1 MGFGLKVRVE
11 ILLTLSRKYSVMT
24 KISSISLMLLL
35 MIYSASFSQDKKAFE
50 LYNQKGNKVNY
61 QSMLDSLSTT
71 DIVLFGEFHNNP
83 ISHWLQYELISD
95 LKRNHIHLVIGAEM
109 FETDTQKTL
118 DLYLN
123 DSLAEN
129 EFRTKADVWSNYT
142 TDYKP
147 IVDFA
152 KSTSTPFIA
161 TNIPW
166 PYATKVYK
174 EGGFLALDSLS
185 PNDYD
190 LMAPLPIPFDI
201 ELPAYQNMLEMMGGH
216 GGEDLVKAQAIK
228 DATMAHFIL
237 KNLQPNQ
244 VFFHLNGSY
253 HSNDFEGIY
262 WYLKTYNEAV
272 DILTISTVEQAET
285 DVLNDKHLDK
295 ANFIIVVDEDMTK
308 TY

>member
-1 MGFGLKVRVE
+1 MFSFTTG
-11 ILLTLSRKYSVMT
+11 
-24 KISSISLMLLL
+24 
-35 MIYSASFSQDKKAFE
+35 FSQDKKAFA
-50 LYNQKGNKVNY
+50 LFNQVGEPITY
-61 QSMLDSLSTT
+61 QRILDSLSKT
-71 DIVLFGEFHNNP
+71 DVVVFGEFHNNP
-83 ISHWLQYELISD
+83 ISHWLQFELVSD
-95 LKRNHIHLVIGAEM
+95 LKKDNINLIMGAEM
-109 FETDTQKTL
+109 FETDTQEVL
-118 DLYLN
+118 DLYLR
-123 DSLAEN
+123 DSLAES
-129 EFRTKADVWSNYT
+129 EFRKKARVWTNYT

-152 KSTSTPFIA
+152 KSTSTRFIA
-161 TNIPW
+161 TNIPRL
-166 PYATKVYK
+166 YATRVYK
-174 EGGFLALDSLS
+174 NGGFSALDSLS
-185 PNDYD
+185 QNEYK

-201 ELPAYQNMLEMMGGH
+201 ELDSYQNMLGMMGGH

-272 DILTISTVEQAET
+272 DVLTISTVEQAELN
-285 DVLNDKHLDK
+285 VLEKEHLNK
-295 ANFIIVVDEDMTK
+295 ANFIIVVNQNMTK

>member
-1 MGFGLKVRVE
+1 
-11 ILLTLSRKYSVMT
+11 
-24 KISSISLMLLL
+24 MLL
-35 MIYSASFSQDKKAFE
+35 IVFSFASGFSQDKKAFA
-50 LYNQKGNKVNY
+50 LFSQKGESMSY
-61 QSMLDSLSTT
+61 QRILDSISKT

-83 ISHWLQYELISD
+83 ISHWLQFELISD
-95 LKRNHIHLVIGAEM
+95 LKNNNINLVIGAEM
-109 FETDTQKTL
+109 FETDTQNSIN
-118 DLYLN
+118 LYLS

-129 EFRTKADVWSNYT
+129 EFRKKARVWRNYS

-147 IVDFA
+147 VVEFA

-161 TNIPW
+161 TNIPR

-174 EGGFLALDSLS
+174 NGGFSALDSLS
-185 PNDYD
+185 QGEYD
-190 LMAPLPIPFDI
+190 FMAPLPIPFSI
-201 ELPAYQNMLEMMGGH
+201 KLSSYQNMLDMMGGH

-262 WYLKTYNEAV
+262 WYLKTYRENLN
-272 DILTISTVEQAET
+272 ILTFSTVEQTELN
-285 DVLNDKHLDK
+285 VLEKEHLNK
-295 ANFIIVVDEDMTK
+295 ANFIIVVDENMTK